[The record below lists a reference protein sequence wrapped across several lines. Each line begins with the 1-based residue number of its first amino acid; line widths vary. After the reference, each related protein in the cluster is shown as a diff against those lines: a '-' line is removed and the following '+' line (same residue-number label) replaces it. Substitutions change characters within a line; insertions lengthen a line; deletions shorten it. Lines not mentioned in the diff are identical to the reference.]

1 MVPLGASRW
10 VSLQAVANFI
20 SLACGT
26 GRIDEAHGWA
36 LEMRQKNHVV
46 GCRGGKFSGGYVTQ
60 GAQETDPKTVAG
72 SGAAR

>member
-36 LEMRQKNHVV
+36 LEMCKKNHVV
-46 GCRGGKFSGGYVTQ
+46 VAEVANFQ
-60 GAQETDPKTVAG
+60 GAT
-72 SGAAR
+72 